1 MAHQSQLIPTEQ
13 MKQLAKQYML
23 KVGYKEVGDVL
34 LGDGIYEITADEI
47 FADMATFALTQKVE
61 GLRMAEEIVRGW
73 TLRIGG
79 QLEGSLANLKLEEG
93 TGLQDL
99 ADAIRSEREKVEKGL

>member
-1 MAHQSQLIPTEQ
+1 MADGMTARQRKAEERRQNAEL
-13 MKQLAKQYML
+13 KQRILDNVKR
-23 KVGYKEVGDVL
+23 
-34 LGDGIYEITADEI
+34 DEFNRGRI
-47 FADMATFALTQKVE
+47 E

-99 ADAIRSEREKVEKGL
+99 ADAIRSEREKLEGQQ